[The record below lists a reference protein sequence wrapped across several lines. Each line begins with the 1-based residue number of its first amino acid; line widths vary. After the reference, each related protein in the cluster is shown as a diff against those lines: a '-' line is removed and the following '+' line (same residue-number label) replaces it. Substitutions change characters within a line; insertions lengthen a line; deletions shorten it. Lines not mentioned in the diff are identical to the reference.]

1 MKKHLFLILLAFT
14 VSTSALA
21 EIYKHVDAD
30 GRVTYSN
37 IKPKNLP
44 KCDELRKVEKNC
56 QKQLEIDPDA
66 NNISN
71 DRAKAKTT
79 STANKRTATPDSFPR
94 VDKDTQNQRDGKRR
108 SILQSELDAEKAA
121 LEEAKKAYAEG
132 ESNPE
137 VYQTASGQTF
147 RNVPKFEEKMK
158 NLKENVDNHKKNIEL
173 LQKELDSLR

>member
-1 MKKHLFLILLAFT
+1 MKKHLFLLLITLTA
-14 VSTSALA
+14 STTALA

-37 IKPKNLP
+37 IKSKGAT
-44 KCDELRKVEKNC
+44 R
-56 QKQLEIDPDA
+56 LEIDPDA

-71 DRAKAKTT
+71 DRAKAKSS

-94 VDKDTQNQRDGKRR
+94 VDKDMQNQRDGKRR

-121 LEEAKKAYAEG
+121 LEDAKKAYSEG

-137 VYQTASGQTF
+137 VYRAANGQTF

-158 NLKENVDNHKKNIEL
+158 SLKENVDNHQKNIEL

>member
-1 MKKHLFLILLAFT
+1 MKKHLFLLLITLTA
-14 VSTSALA
+14 STTALA

-37 IKPKNLP
+37 IKSKGAT
-44 KCDELRKVEKNC
+44 R
-56 QKQLEIDPDA
+56 LEIDPDA

-71 DRAKAKTT
+71 DRAKAKSS

-94 VDKDTQNQRDGKRR
+94 VDKDMQNQRDGKRR

-121 LEEAKKAYAEG
+121 LEDAKKAYSEG

-137 VYQTASGQTF
+137 VYRTANGQTF

-158 NLKENVDNHKKNIEL
+158 SLKENVDNHQKNIEL

>member
-1 MKKHLFLILLAFT
+1 MLLTLAASPS
-14 VSTSALA
+14 VLA

-37 IKPKNLP
+37 IKSKGST
-44 KCDELRKVEKNC
+44 R
-56 QKQLEIDPDA
+56 LEIDPDA

-71 DRAKAKTT
+71 DRAKAKTN

-94 VDKDTQNQRDGKRR
+94 VDKDTQNQRDSKRR
-108 SILQSELDAEKAA
+108 SILQGELDAEKAA

-137 VYQTASGQTF
+137 VYKTASGQTF
-147 RNVPKFEEKMK
+147 RNVPKFEAKMK
-158 NLKENVDNHKKNIEL
+158 DLKENVDNHQKNIEL
-173 LQKELDSLR
+173 LQKELDNLR

>member
-1 MKKHLFLILLAFT
+1 MKKQIFLMLLSLLA
-14 VSTSALA
+14 STSATA

-37 IKPKNLP
+37 IKSKGAV
-44 KCDELRKVEKNC
+44 R
-56 QKQLEIDPDA
+56 LEIDPDI

-71 DRAKAKTT
+71 ERAKAKP
-79 STANKRTATPDSFPR
+79 SPSANKRTATPENFPR
-94 VDKDTQNQRDGKRR
+94 VDKDLQNQRDNKRR

-132 ESNPE
+132 EANPE
-137 VYQTASGQTF
+137 VYRTADGRTF
-147 RNVPKFEEKMK
+147 RNVPKFEEKMRG
-158 NLKENVDNHKKNIEL
+158 LKENVDNHQKNIEL